1 MAWSPSQRTRFLM
14 AAKAAGWNDEQRYM
28 AMRHCG
34 CPLKAGKPSVT
45 HPRNDNAGF
54 ERAMALAES
63 CAGQRG
69 ERVPPPRGKQSW
81 RQAETQQGERIKRLI
96 NEVAIE
102 AERCL
107 PARFDRYKLVQQ
119 TIDHCCGNDEPA
131 FSGPTSGRNSIG
143 GVQMYLDA
151 GQLYR
156 VLESL
161 KAHVGRV
168 LLEHGIRPRTF
179 NVPASARRRVAN
191 QESAA

>member
-1 MAWSPSQRTRFLM
+1 MAWSPSQRTRFLL

-81 RQAETQQGERIKRLI
+81 RQAEAQQGERIKGLI

-107 PARFDRYKLVQQ
+107 PARFVAGELIAG
-119 TIDHCCGNDEPA
+119 TIRHVCANDAWSWCSFIAEHAPA
-131 FSGPTSGRNSIG
+131 DLLKN
-143 GVQMYLDA
+143 LDS

-156 VLESL
+156 VVDSL

-179 NVPASARRRVAN
+179 DVPASARRRVAN